1 MPSDEKITDGKVS
14 LFAHGAIHGIIT
26 KNGKWRGTMSID
38 KLQQKIRKLKNPSII
53 DFTVLPEQIPPH
65 LLDQE
70 GSLPK
75 AYGRFCRELLHGLKE
90 TVPAVRFHLGAFA
103 LLGAEGMEQ
112 LHTVMK
118 LAKQQGYYVL
128 LDAIENL
135 SPYMAQ
141 AAARTLTDWP
151 CDGIVVSACIGSDG
165 LKPYIAAIK
174 DKEKSLFVVLR
185 TANRSAS
192 ELQDLMTG
200 SRLVYMAAADIVSRL
215 GEPLVGR
222 CDYSQIAGV
231 GAANGSES
239 LHTLRSKYSRM
250 FLLVDGY
257 DYTNANGK
265 SCSYAFDKLGHGAV
279 VCAGSA
285 VAAAWTEA
293 NAIENDYVALAVE
306 AAKRMQKN
314 LLRYI
319 TIL

>member
-1 MPSDEKITDGKVS
+1 
-14 LFAHGAIHGIIT
+14 
-26 KNGKWRGTMSID
+26 MSID
-38 KLQQKIRKLKNPSII
+38 KLQQKIRKLKNPLVI

-70 GSLPK
+70 GSLPR
-75 AYGRFCRELLHGLKE
+75 AYGRFCRELLHGLKGI
-90 TVPAVRFHLGAFA
+90 VPAVRFRLGAFA

-112 LHTVMK
+112 LRTVLE
-118 LAKQQGYYVL
+118 LARQQNYYVL
-128 LDAIENL
+128 LDAVESL
-135 SPYMAQ
+135 SPHMAQ
-141 AAARTLTDWP
+141 TAAQTLVDWP
-151 CDGIVVSACIGSDG
+151 CDGIIISAYIGSDC
-165 LKPYIAAIK
+165 LKPYIAIMEQS
-174 DKEKSLFVVLR
+174 EKSLFVVLR

-231 GAANGSES
+231 GAANGPES

-257 DYTNANGK
+257 DYTNANGR
-265 SCSYAFDKLGHGAV
+265 SCSFAFDKLGHGAA
-279 VCAGSA
+279 VCAGPI
-285 VAAAWTEA
+285 VTAAWTEA
-293 NAIENDYVALAVE
+293 NAIGNDYVALAVE